1 MPIDQPFPSSPDASL
16 AKDLSPSRLSL
27 GREQGYIRLGNRF
40 QDRTM
45 TPASICVFCG
55 ARPGRNPAHATA
67 ARAMG
72 EVIAR
77 NHWRLVYGAGD
88 VGLMGEV
95 ARAAQGSGARCMGV
109 IPTHLLGA
117 ERGKR
122 DLTTFVVTEDMH
134 ERKKVMF
141 MNSDAV
147 LVLPGGAGSL
157 DEFFEVL
164 TWAQI
169 GLHRKPI
176 LLLDVQGYWQPLIA
190 LLGHIV
196 TEGFADPTMLSLF
209 QVVPDVAAAEAALK
223 VALG

>member
-1 MPIDQPFPSSPDASL
+1 MPMARALSS
-16 AKDLSPSRLSL
+16 
-27 GREQGYIRLGNRF
+27 I
-40 QDRTM
+40 
-45 TPASICVFCG
+45 CG
-55 ARPGRNPAHATA
+55 ARAGTNPAHTLA

-72 EVIAR
+72 QAIADQG
-77 NHWRLVYGAGD
+77 WRLVYGAGD

-95 ARAAQGSGARCMGV
+95 ARSAQSSGAPTFGV
-109 IPTHLLGA
+109 IPTHLMSA

-122 DLTTFVVTEDMH
+122 DLSQLVITEDMH

-147 LVLPGGAGSL
+147 VVLPGGAGSL

-176 LLLDVQGYWQPLIA
+176 FLLNTAGYWNPLIA
-190 LLGHIV
+190 LIDHIIA
-196 TEGFADPTMLSLF
+196 EGFADASVKAYFTAI
-209 QVVPDVAAAEAALK
+209 PDVPALTEALRAAL
-223 VALG
+223 A